1 MQSWKISAI
10 IKVPKRPESLQ
21 AVERKS
27 DVVTSLRMSV
37 CDLCRMS
44 GVKKET
50 TSMPDHEGHIYRV
63 TELVGTSR
71 AGFDDAVRRA
81 IERAQKTLRQ
91 VQWFEVKEQRGR
103 IMADGIEYQVTV
115 EIGFILEG

>member
-1 MQSWKISAI
+1 MR
-10 IKVPKRPESLQ
+10 KVSKRAENIQ
-21 AVERKS
+21 TVKRKS
-27 DVVTSLRMSV
+27 DVAKFLRMSV
-37 CDLCRMS
+37 CNPYSMS

-50 TSMPDHEGHIYRV
+50 TSMPDQEGNIYRV

-71 AGFDDAVRRA
+71 TGFDDAVRRA

-103 IMADGIEYQVTV
+103 IMADVIEYQITL
-115 EIGFILEG
+115 EIGFTLEG